1 MGFGQI
7 YLWGVISKRVV
18 VVIIV
23 VTIVV
28 IIVVPKGVTV
38 VLVVAV
44 IVIIII
50 VIIISKRVIIIVLVI
65 VAVVVVPTASV
76 IIVVSWFTPTIF
88 FHVTSFPAIITISI
102 YLPFRSP
109 ITLVRPSLLVIL
121 LVPVVLSRWVCHIGL
136 I

>member
-1 MGFGQI
+1 M
-7 YLWGVISKRVV
+7 WGVISERVIV
-18 VVIIV
+18 VIIIAVVIIV
-23 VTIVV
+23 IIISKWVIVV
-28 IIVVPKGVTV
+28 I
-38 VLVVAV
+38 AV

-50 VIIISKRVIIIVLVI
+50 IIISEGVIIIVLVI

-76 IIVVSWFTPTIF
+76 IIVVPWLTPTIF
-88 FHVTSFPAIITISI
+88 LHVTSFPAIITISI

-121 LVPVVLSRWVCHIGL
+121 LVPVVLSRWVCLIGL